1 MCLAVAAILL
11 AMIQVLSPSLTPE
24 AAAADVPSPVLGML
38 NFLS

>member
-24 AAAADVPSPVLGML
+24 AADVPSPVLGML